1 MQNFLAKGIFLSLI
15 LIISAFTI
23 FSINEINGQ
32 EKLVEATSIG
42 FEETTIIEFKN
53 NGKSEIQ
60 SFRLWLGTDNSFK
73 SFKTEQGWTGKKTPQ
88 GVIVFT
94 TSDPIKPGQSVKFGL
109 KTDKT
114 KPGINWKAIDNNDVE
129 LEIGKT
135 LVTGSP
141 SKPTIKDNNG
151 PTVVEN
157 NGGILSDS
165 SFRLIPEKPN
175 VGGTIRATGDNFA
188 SNQEFNFYIDNT
200 FLDSFET
207 DTNGHFMLTAKLP
220 ENIKADRV
228 DFFVKDNDGNE
239 KSLSLRLG
247 ETPSRAEPETI
258 PLTIGGLPNVINPG
272 DVILILGTGNPSG
285 TVTSKVTDSEGN
297 VLTTN
302 AVPVDNQGKWS
313 FETLVPVNTPLGKY
327 SAEISDGKE
336 TLVKTWNVELAEGI
350 NIVPSKIKYD
360 AGELFIFNG
369 TAAPNQNVEIILEN
383 PQGAEIFSDIILTDD
398 SGLFYFVFQ
407 SEPSLVDGTYALF
420 GFQGDKSEIVYI
432 GVGQLPK
439 AQLVAKMDKLNY
451 KSGDTA
457 ILSIR
462 GPESTPK
469 ILVIDPS
476 DKTMFEEQIILGA
489 DGKIDYEFVLTDYA
503 SGIYTAVISFANL
516 QTSEVFSVGLQVS
529 SAPIDV
535 RITKETYEPG
545 EPILILGEY
554 PSNILITLS
563 LFDPEGKEI
572 KMKET
577 FSDKN
582 GVLSESSFRVPAD
595 AESGVWKI
603 KATSGPHFS
612 EAEFDVQ
619 AIQEGMIV
627 FVQGIDT
634 IPGIGEIVNI
644 RILGAAQSVVIDIF
658 SEDEEL
664 VGHLEFVATD
674 AGEVSTPWPVPKD
687 LPPGTYTIKAS
698 DQFNSAET
706 SFILD

>member
-1 MQNFLAKGIFLSLI
+1 
-15 LIISAFTI
+15 
-23 FSINEINGQ
+23 
-32 EKLVEATSIG
+32 
-42 FEETTIIEFKN
+42 
-53 NGKSEIQ
+53 
-60 SFRLWLGTDNSFK
+60 
-73 SFKTEQGWTGKKTPQ
+73 
-88 GVIVFT
+88 
-94 TSDPIKPGQSVKFGL
+94 L
-109 KTDKT
+109 K
-114 KPGINWKAIDNNDVE
+114 
-129 LEIGKT
+129 
-135 LVTGSP
+135 
-141 SKPTIKDNNG
+141 
-151 PTVVEN
+151 
-157 NGGILSDS
+157 
-165 SFRLIPEKPN
+165 
-175 VGGTIRATGDNFA
+175 
-188 SNQEFNFYIDNT
+188 Y
-200 FLDSFET
+200 
-207 DTNGHFMLTAKLP
+207 
-220 ENIKADRV
+220 
-228 DFFVKDNDGNE
+228 
-239 KSLSLRLG
+239 
-247 ETPSRAEPETI
+247 
-258 PLTIGGLPNVINPG
+258 
-272 DVILILGTGNPSG
+272 
-285 TVTSKVTDSEGN
+285 
-297 VLTTN
+297 
-302 AVPVDNQGKWS
+302 
-313 FETLVPVNTPLGKY
+313 
-327 SAEISDGKE
+327 
-336 TLVKTWNVELAEGI
+336 
-350 NIVPSKIKYD
+350 KIKYD

-369 TAAPNQNVEIILEN
+369 TAAPNQNIEVILEN
-383 PQGAEIFSDIILTDD
+383 PQGTEIFSDIILTDD
-398 SGLFYFVFQ
+398 SGLFDFVFQ
-407 SEPSLVDGTYALF
+407 SELSTGEGTYALF
-420 GFQGDKSEIVYI
+420 GFQGDKSEIVYV
-432 GVGQLPK
+432 GVGQLPEP
-439 AQLVAKMDKLNY
+439 QLVAKMDKLNY
-451 KSGDTA
+451 KAGDTA
-457 ILSIR
+457 FLSIR

-503 SGIYTAVISFANL
+503 SGIYTTVISFANL

-595 AESGVWKI
+595 AESGIWKI

-644 RILGAAQSVVIDIF
+644 RVLGAAQSVVIDIF

-674 AGEVSTPWPVPKD
+674 AGEVSTPWPVPKE

-706 SFILD
+706 SFTLD

>member
-15 LIISAFTI
+15 LITSTFTI

-32 EKLVEATSIG
+32 EKLVEAASIG

-73 SFKTEQGWTGKKTPQ
+73 SFKTEQGWTGTKTPQ

-114 KPGINWKAIDNNDVE
+114 KPGINWKAIDNNNVE

-141 SKPTIKDNNG
+141 SKPTIKDNSG
-151 PTVVEN
+151 PTVVKN
-157 NGGILSDS
+157 NDGIFSDS

-175 VGGTIRATGDNFA
+175 VGGTIRVTGDDFA

-207 DTNGHFMLTAKLP
+207 DTNGHFMLTTKLP

-228 DFFVKDNDGNE
+228 DFFIKDNDGNE

-247 ETPSRAEPETI
+247 EKKIISEQGTV
-258 PLTIGGLPNVINPG
+258 PLTISGLPDIINPG
-272 DVILILGTGNPSG
+272 DVILILGTGNPGG
-285 TVTSKVTDSEGN
+285 TVSSKVTDSEGN

-302 AVPVDNQGKWS
+302 AVPVDSQGKWS

-336 TLVKTWNVELAEGI
+336 TLVKTWSVELAKGI
-350 NIVPSKIKYD
+350 NIVPSKIIYD
-360 AGELFIFNG
+360 AGELFVFNG
-369 TAAPNQNVEIILEN
+369 TAAPNQNVEVILEN
-383 PQGAEIFSDIILTDD
+383 PQGIEIFSDIILTDD
-398 SGLFYFVFQ
+398 SGFFNFVFQ
-407 SEPSLVDGTYALF
+407 SELSSSAGTYVLF
-420 GFQGDKSEIVYI
+420 GFQGDKSEIVFV
-432 GVGQLPK
+432 GLGQLPK
-439 AQLVAKMDKLNY
+439 PQLVAKMDKLNY
-451 KSGDTA
+451 KAGDTA
-457 ILSIR
+457 ILSVR

-469 ILVIDPS
+469 ILILDPS
-476 DKTMFEEQIILGA
+476 DQTVFEVQIILGA
-489 DGKIDYEFVLTDYA
+489 DGKIDYEFDLSNYA
-503 SGIYTAVISFANL
+503 SGIYTAVISFANS

-529 SAPIDV
+529 SSPIEL
-535 RITKETYEPG
+535 RITKNTYEPG
-545 EPILILGEY
+545 EPILILGKY
-554 PSNILITLS
+554 PANVLLTLS
-563 LFDPEGKEI
+563 LFDPNDNEI

-577 FSDKN
+577 FSNRN
-582 GVLSESSFRVPAD
+582 GALAESSFRVPAD
-595 AESGVWKI
+595 AESGIWKI
-603 KATSGPHFS
+603 KAISGPHFS
-612 EAEFDVQ
+612 EAEFDVK
-619 AIQEGMIV
+619 ATLEGM
-627 FVQGIDT
+627 FVTVEGVDS

-644 RILGAAQSVVIDIF
+644 RVLGAAQSVVIDIF

-674 AGEVSTPWPVPKD
+674 AGEVSTPWPVPKE
-687 LPPGTYTIKAS
+687 LPPGTYIIKVS